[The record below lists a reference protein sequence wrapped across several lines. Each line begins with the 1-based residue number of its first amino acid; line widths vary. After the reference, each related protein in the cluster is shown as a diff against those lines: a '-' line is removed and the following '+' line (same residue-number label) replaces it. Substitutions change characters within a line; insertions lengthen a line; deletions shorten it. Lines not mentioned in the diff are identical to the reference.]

1 MFIALLT
8 LCSLSSPERLTA
20 QGAKPTYQLAYKF
33 RPNQFA
39 HYDVTYKAMMRV
51 QKGQVVQISEN
62 LTRSRKHFRVV
73 SVDRNGSAVLEPVLD
88 RVRMTARFDDNPP
101 SEFDSDDKK
110 KKLNPGKQK
119 PDDKQKPHPAFAQIR
134 AAVGR
139 PQARLKVSTSGVLL
153 RTIPLKGAVAAQPRK
168 GKQQQSFLIEFPD
181 KAIPIGHQWSE
192 KPFEVQLAV
201 AVGVRKIVK
210 LKRRFELLSVKGDLA
225 TIESKVVMLT
235 PVKAPKALMQLIQQ
249 RPKGKLVFDMK
260 RGLIVSQNLTVDETV
275 FGPIGNQSKVQA
287 VTSLVETLVPDKVV
301 AAGPLNPKK

>member
-1 MFIALLT
+1 
-8 LCSLSSPERLTA
+8 
-20 QGAKPTYQLAYKF
+20 
-33 RPNQFA
+33 
-39 HYDVTYKAMMRV
+39 
-51 QKGQVVQISEN
+51 
-62 LTRSRKHFRVV
+62 
-73 SVDRNGSAVLEPVLD
+73 
-88 RVRMTARFDDNPP
+88 
-101 SEFDSDDKK
+101 
-110 KKLNPGKQK
+110 
-119 PDDKQKPHPAFAQIR
+119 
-134 AAVGR
+134 
-139 PQARLKVSTSGVLL
+139 LKVSTSGVLL
-153 RTIPLKGAVAAQPRK
+153 RTFPLKGAVAAQPRK

>member
-1 MFIALLT
+1 MYQVHVFVALLAV
-8 LCSLSSPERLTA
+8 CPLSSPERLTA
-20 QGAKPTYQLAYKF
+20 QDAKPTYQLVYKF

-39 HYDVTYKAMMRV
+39 HYDVTHKAMMRV
-51 QKGQVVQISEN
+51 QKGQVVQISDN

-88 RVRMTARFDDNPP
+88 RVRMTVRFDDNPP
-101 SEFDSDDKK
+101 LEFDSANKK
-110 KKLNPGKQK
+110 K
-119 PDDKQKPHPAFAQIR
+119 KPHPAFAGVQ
-134 AAVGR
+134 ASVSQ
-139 PQARLKVSTSGVLL
+139 PQARLKVSASGVLL
-153 RTIPLKGAVAAQPRK
+153 RVLPLNGAVAVQPRK
-168 GKQQQSFLIEFPD
+168 GKQQQSFLIVFPD

-192 KPFEVQLAV
+192 EPFEVQLSV

-249 RPKGKLVFDMK
+249 RPKGTLVFDLK

-275 FGPIGNQSKVQA
+275 FGPIGNQSKVRA
-287 VTSLVETLVPDKVV
+287 VTSLVETLVPAKAV
-301 AAGPLNPKK
+301 AAVPLNPKN